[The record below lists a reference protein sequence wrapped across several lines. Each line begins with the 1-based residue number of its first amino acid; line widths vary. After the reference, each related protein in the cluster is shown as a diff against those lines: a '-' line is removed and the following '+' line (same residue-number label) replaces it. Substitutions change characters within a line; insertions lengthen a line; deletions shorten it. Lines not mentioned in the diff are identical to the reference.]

1 MKVDKIQE
9 NLQTKKLGKKILFL
23 HEIGSTNDLAKEMA
37 NYRASEGTIAIA
49 ETQIAGRGRLDRQ
62 WFSPKG
68 GLYFSVILRPK
79 VTVKESVGLI
89 FVASLAVAK
98 VLHETYGLHAET
110 KWPNDVLV
118 NGRKV
123 CGILSETKTKGEK
136 VDYVVIGLGINANV
150 DVEKKFPEELKTVAT
165 SLANEL
171 GKKVRLGELFKL
183 LLEKLDS
190 LYEQFL
196 KEGFTQVLKEWK
208 KYADFL
214 GKTVEVTDGTG
225 RFCGLALD
233 VDNDGALIV
242 GLEDGTVK
250 RFFVGDIS
258 LQINERKT

>member
-1 MKVDKIQE
+1 MKIDKIQE

-23 HEIGSTNDLAKEMA
+23 HEVGSTNDLAKEMA
-37 NYRASEGTIAIA
+37 NYGASEGTIVIA
-49 ETQIAGRGRLDRQ
+49 ETQTAGRGRLDRQ
-62 WFSPKG
+62 WFSSKG

-89 FVASLAVAK
+89 FVAGLAVVE
-98 VLHETYGLHAET
+98 VLHEKYGLHAET

-123 CGILSETKTKGEK
+123 CGILSEMRTKGGK
-136 VDYVVIGLGINANV
+136 VNYVIIGVGINANV
-150 DVEKKFPEELKTVAT
+150 NVKKEFPEELKTVAT
-165 SLANEL
+165 SLESEL
-171 GKKVRLGELFKL
+171 GKKVKLEELLKL

-190 LYEQFL
+190 LYEKFL
-196 KEGFTQVLKEWK
+196 KEGFTWVLKEWK

-214 GKTVEVTDGTG
+214 GKTVEVAGETE

-233 VDNDGALIV
+233 VNNKGALV
-242 GLEDGTVK
+242 VRLEDGTVK

-258 LQINERKT
+258 LKINEWKT